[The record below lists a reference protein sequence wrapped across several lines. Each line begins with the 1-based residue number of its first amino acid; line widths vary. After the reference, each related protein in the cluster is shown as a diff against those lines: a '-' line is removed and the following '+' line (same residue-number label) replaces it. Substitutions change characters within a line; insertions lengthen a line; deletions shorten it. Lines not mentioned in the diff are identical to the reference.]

1 MNTQSVSQ
9 PAASNAIKFDD
20 LMKIASELGAEA
32 GKGKDTQI
40 KFLLKT
46 VEGGY
51 FGALDLDS
59 NKHGS
64 DVDDATRLSEAYVKA
79 QTGAIVF
86 DAKAPNQ
93 RKLISC
99 VRTCVRL
106 GQWPK
111 GGVGEPLATVN
122 NLMTTRQKL
131 RQNPATA
138 KKLDD
143 AANTLLKYARQQLK
157 RDTLMSDAELQ
168 SMCFKSQA
176 PLSTA
181 EDILD
186 GVRKTL
192 IKLRDGKA
200 ANGTAKDDST
210 HVVAA
215 IAELNKRLKAI
226 AAEKVKK

>member
-9 PAASNAIKFDD
+9 PATANTIKFDD
-20 LMKIASELGAEA
+20 LMKIAAELGSDH
-32 GKGKDTQI
+32 GKGKDTQVR
-40 KFLLKT
+40 FLLKV

-51 FGALDLDS
+51 HGALDLDN
-59 NKHGS
+59 NKHGA
-64 DVDDATRLSEAYVKA
+64 DVDDATRLSEAYVMA
-79 QTGAIVF
+79 QTGSTVF

-111 GGVGEPLATVN
+111 GGNGEPLATVN

-131 RQNPATA
+131 RQKPETA

-143 AANTLLKYARQQLK
+143 AANTLLKYARVQLK
-157 RDTLMSDAELQ
+157 RDTLVDDNELQ
-168 SMCFKSQA
+168 SFCFKSQA
-176 PLSTA
+176 PLQTA
-181 EDILD
+181 EQILE
-186 GVRKTL
+186 GCRKTL
-192 IKLRDGKA
+192 MALRDGKA
-200 ANGTAKDDST
+200 AHHTASDNST

-226 AAEKVKK
+226 AAERAKK